1 VIRGRHISGYT
12 GAFAPPESAQEGKE
26 ELETTGA
33 WPKIL
38 QTRGHD
44 FEVFDPRYAGVILE

>member
-26 ELETTGA
+26 ELETTRP